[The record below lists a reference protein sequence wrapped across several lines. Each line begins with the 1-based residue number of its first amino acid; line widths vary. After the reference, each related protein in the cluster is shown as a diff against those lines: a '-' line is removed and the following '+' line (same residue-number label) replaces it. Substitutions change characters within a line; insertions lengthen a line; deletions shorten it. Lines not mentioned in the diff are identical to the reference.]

1 MEYMDLVSI
10 ICPVYN
16 AKEYLNCCLE
26 SLTGQTYR
34 NIEIILVDDGSRDAS
49 PDICDEWA
57 LRDKRIRVFH
67 KKQGGVSSARNI
79 GVKEAKGKYLVFVD
93 ADDVLELN
101 ALEILLSNHD
111 REISTIVALNYDRFS
126 DTPVRPAEKT
136 QRGPRV
142 KNYANPD
149 FSDLVSVRSGCYV
162 WGVLVPKRLI
172 DAIKLD
178 FNEEMHNLEDVAW
191 MGILMF
197 YIQRLVFVEDILYH
211 YRRNPTS
218 ITSNCTNVAWQAKC
232 WLRAE
237 TTIYDYFSKK
247 SGTIGHRRYMRK
259 MSRHCKNNFYA
270 ECFAGAWAWKRVR
283 DIKEGMETRC
293 RISIIEF
300 ALYNLAFRFRRIFRT
315 CNSIGEK

>member
-142 KNYANPD
+142 KTMQ
-149 FSDLVSVRSGCYV
+149 
-162 WGVLVPKRLI
+162 I
-172 DAIKLD
+172 
-178 FNEEMHNLEDVAW
+178 
-191 MGILMF
+191 
-197 YIQRLVFVEDILYH
+197 
-211 YRRNPTS
+211 
-218 ITSNCTNVAWQAKC
+218 
-232 WLRAE
+232 
-237 TTIYDYFSKK
+237 
-247 SGTIGHRRYMRK
+247 
-259 MSRHCKNNFYA
+259 
-270 ECFAGAWAWKRVR
+270 
-283 DIKEGMETRC
+283 
-293 RISIIEF
+293 
-300 ALYNLAFRFRRIFRT
+300 RIFR
-315 CNSIGEK
+315 IWYR